1 MRKKVI
7 FSVAV
12 CAIVLTAA
20 VGFYQKAREDVSLND
35 LTRNN
40 MEALATINPDC
51 PNGCVNGE
59 GGCHCYRDYKE
70 YAEAKWPTPV
80 VPEPPNGR

>member
-1 MRKKVI
+1 MI

-12 CAIVLTAA
+12 CAIALIAA

-35 LTRNN
+35 LARNN

-51 PNGCVNGE
+51 PNGCVDGNE
-59 GGCHCYRDYKE
+59 GCYCYKC
-70 YAEAKWPTPV
+70 YTNYSEAKWAKPKVEEPL
-80 VPEPPNGR
+80 PPNG